1 MLWLLIASRVSHG
14 LLSQDGPCPIRSDKQ
29 VELLSLPMKVKPLA
43 LLDLFVLGCFYLFNF
58 GGTRV

>member
-14 LLSQDGPCPIRSDKQ
+14 LLSQDGPCLIRSDKQ

-43 LLDLFVLGCFYLFNF
+43 LLDLFVLGCFYLFIF